1 MTNLRGGKSRKNN
14 KAREWRG
21 AAKRG
26 RESER
31 EGPVRSV
38 RSEGDVG
45 DNGGR
50 RQERKKESRLGDGG
64 GTGGG
69 WRGGSS
75 QGTHA
80 CQCITQKHRGH
91 AIEIGKIEG
100 E

>member
-1 MTNLRGGKSRKNN
+1 MSKTKMANLRGVKTRKNN

-50 RQERKKESRLGDGG
+50 RQERKESDQNR
-64 GTGGG
+64 
-69 WRGGSS
+69 
-75 QGTHA
+75 
-80 CQCITQKHRGH
+80 
-91 AIEIGKIEG
+91 
-100 E
+100 